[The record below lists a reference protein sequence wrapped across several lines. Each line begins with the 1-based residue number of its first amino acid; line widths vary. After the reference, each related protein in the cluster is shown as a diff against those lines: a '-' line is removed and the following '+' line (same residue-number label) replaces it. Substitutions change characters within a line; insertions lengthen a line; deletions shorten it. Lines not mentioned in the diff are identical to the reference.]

1 MTKLQTTKFLGQNR
15 SHLSTSMF
23 CPRKISAG
31 NSVHLSSISYLKF
44 WKSHFNKNEVLTQGV
59 MAATICKTNLG
70 ESRGF
75 KKWSRFPVS
84 ALNRYLKALS
94 HIASKYS
101 SFFARFDFCGS
112 RTTSQKPPKSKN
124 CAIFMIHGTWSRFP
138 VSVINSFVYV
148 KDN

>member
-1 MTKLQTTKFLGQNR
+1 
-15 SHLSTSMF
+15 
-23 CPRKISAG
+23 
-31 NSVHLSSISYLKF
+31 
-44 WKSHFNKNEVLTQGV
+44 

-101 SFFARFDFCGS
+101 SFLLDSIFADREQPAKN
-112 RTTSQKPPKSKN
+112 RQK
-124 CAIFMIHGTWSRFP
+124 
-138 VSVINSFVYV
+138 V
-148 KDN
+148 KTAQFS

>member
-1 MTKLQTTKFLGQNR
+1 MSKLQTTKFLGQNR

-31 NSVHLSSISYLKF
+31 NSVHLSSISYLMF

-75 KKWSRFPVS
+75 KKMVAISGVGTK
-84 ALNRYLKALS
+84 RYLKALS

-101 SFFARFDFCGS
+101 SFLLDSNFADREQPAKN
-112 RTTSQKPPKSKN
+112 RQKVKN
-124 CAIFMIHGTWSRFP
+124 AQFS
-138 VSVINSFVYV
+138 
-148 KDN
+148 